1 MGEAGKGDGRS
12 PLDTALDEL
21 YGTPPSA
28 FVTRRTLLAAAAK
41 ADGRPDDARRIR
53 AARRPTLAAW
63 AANLLL
69 RAEPEESRGFLELG
83 RALREAYRSLDAT
96 AIGELSEQRRRIVAA
111 LTRQAAQHA
120 RDAGQQLSDAVR
132 QDVEATLRAVLT
144 DAQAAD
150 QWATGRLET
159 ALTPPSDFP
168 TDTTPEARPPRQP
181 PAPPPPPPAR
191 SSHKDELA
199 ERRRQRQERLEQ
211 ARRAAEEAQR
221 RLDDRRADHQ
231 DADTALQRAVDDQDR
246 ARHQRDGAQ
255 RQSAAAEEQL
265 RQAQEAHRAAQE
277 QLNEAQ
283 EELRHAE
290 RERREAER
298 RAHTTAEAVT
308 RAEREAREAAQQ
320 LKRLT
325 RRGG

>member
-1 MGEAGKGDGRS
+1 M
-12 PLDTALDEL
+12 
-21 YGTPPSA
+21 YGAPPSA
-28 FVTRRTLLAAAAK
+28 FVTRRAELALAAK
-41 ADGRPDDARRIR
+41 TDGRADDARRIR

-63 AANLLL
+63 TANLLL
-69 RAEPEESRGFLELG
+69 RAEPEESRRFLELG

-111 LTRQAAQHA
+111 LTRQAVQHA
-120 RDAGQQLSDAVR
+120 RDAGQRLSDSVR
-132 QDVEATLRAVLT
+132 QDVESTLRAVLA

-150 QWATGRLET
+150 QWATGRLEG

-168 TDTTPEARPPRQP
+168 SGPAPEADTPRQPSPP
-181 PAPPPPPPAR
+181 PAPPPAR
-191 SSHKDELA
+191 SRPQDELA

-211 ARRAAEEAQR
+211 ARTAAEEAQR

-231 DADTALQRAVDDQDR
+231 DADTALRRAHDR
-246 ARHQRDGAQ
+246 QGQAERQRDDSQ
-255 RQSAAAEEQL
+255 RQLTAAEEQL

-283 EELRHAE
+283 EDLRSAE
-290 RERREAER
+290 RDRREAER
-298 RAHTTAEAVT
+298 RADTTAEALT
-308 RAEREAREAAQQ
+308 HAEQEAREATQQ

-325 RRGG
+325 RRRTDPNEGL